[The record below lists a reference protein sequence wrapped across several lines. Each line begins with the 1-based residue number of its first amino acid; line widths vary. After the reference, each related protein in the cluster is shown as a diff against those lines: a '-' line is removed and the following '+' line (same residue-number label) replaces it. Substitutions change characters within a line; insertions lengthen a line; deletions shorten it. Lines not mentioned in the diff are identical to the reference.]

1 MREIIVGSRLLLLS
15 IAVGTFQLCGPAPA
29 SAEWK
34 NSLQPRGK
42 PAVTVTLARDGKT
55 DYVIVIPSES
65 TSQERKAAE
74 ELALWLGEMT
84 GASFP
89 IVPDSTTPRE
99 TEISIGRTSRLRNA
113 DVPQARADLGDDGY
127 AICLPGTRVGNPSKR
142 LYLLGGQKRGPLNAV
157 YAFLEEDLG
166 CRWYPTLNTTAESWL
181 SKPGTARTEPAD
193 NRIPHTP
200 TLRFRLMPRTYVPQ
214 FVWRQPAYT
223 NAFDP
228 TWALR
233 NRTHG
238 VSIPE
243 ELGGDVDFAGF
254 CHEMGRLVPD
264 SEYFKEHPEYYCER
278 GGKRQPRQL
287 CMTSSGAVK
296 VLTENLLRRLR
307 KSPHVEFADVSP
319 NDGGGHCTCTDCKAL
334 NEENGGRPSGS
345 QIYFVN
351 QVAEAV
357 EKEFP
362 NVKILTAAY
371 LDSFQPPTKIRPRK
385 NVAIFLASDSHTWL
399 KPLIPFSIHAAGHS
413 ELFRQAVIGW
423 RNIAD
428 TMLICDYAANF
439 QHYFAP
445 LPNLHVLEPSNRF
458 YAEHDV
464 DGIYW
469 LGIGYITAGEFAP
482 LRTWVIAK
490 SLWDP
495 RRSVDDLI
503 EDFIWGYYGDKV
515 ASAIIEYRAL
525 LERVSIPHRHPGVDG
540 ICFSMTKSYP
550 NAPFLTRAFIEEST
564 AIFDR
569 ALELD
574 LRPEVRRRVEVAKLP
589 LTYVKLAKGG
599 GVTNEPWLFQTD
611 EDYAALVK
619 EFKAIVVR
627 EKITHHAEHVP
638 ISGWLTEKEAQ
649 YSRLPESVVCD
660 LYQSLGQAQVENCRM
675 FKGTSIEK
683 DGQPFI
689 AVLQH
694 PPETGVGDATYKVP
708 LPAPESGKELALRF
722 GTSIKQATVN
732 GIGFTVLVDGQEIWS
747 REQKDRAPVD
757 HQLDLAGWAGKTISL
772 TLRVDA
778 LGNSAYDWSCWV
790 RPQITFTKRP

>member
-1 MREIIVGSRLLLLS
+1 MRGTIAGSRLILLS
-15 IAVGTFQLCGPAPA
+15 IVVGACLFCGSDSA
-29 SAEWK
+29 SAEWT
-34 NSLQPRGK
+34 NSLRPRGK
-42 PAVTVTLARDGKT
+42 PVATLTLAKDGKT
-55 DYVIVIPSES
+55 DYVIVIPSEP
-65 TSQERKAAE
+65 TSQDRKAAE

-84 GASFP
+84 GAKFP
-89 IVPDSTTPRE
+89 IVPDSTTPKE
-99 TEISIGRTSRLRNA
+99 TEISIGRTNRLRNA
-113 DVPQARADLGDDGY
+113 DVPQAKADLGDDGY
-127 AICLPGTRVGNPSKR
+127 AICLPGTRVGNPAKR
-142 LYLLGGQKRGPLNAV
+142 VYLLGGRKRGPINAV
-157 YAFLEEDLG
+157 CALLEEDLG

-181 SKPGTARTEPAD
+181 SKPGTARPEPAD

-200 TLRFRLMPRTYVPQ
+200 TLRFQLMPRSYVPQ

-243 ELGGDVDFAGF
+243 EWGGDVDFAGF

-264 SEYFKEHPEYYCER
+264 SEYYAEHPEYYCEMD
-278 GGKRQPRQL
+278 GKRTPRQL
-287 CMTSSGAVK
+287 CMTNPGAVK

-307 KSPHVEFADVSP
+307 ENPHAEFADVSP
-319 NDGGGHCTCTDCKAL
+319 NDGGGHCTCPDCKAL

-345 QIYFVN
+345 QIHFVN

-371 LDSFQPPTKIRPRK
+371 LDSVHPPTKIRPRK
-385 NVAIFLASDSHTWL
+385 NVAIFLANDSHTWL
-399 KPLIPFSIHAAGHS
+399 KPLIPFTTHPAGHS

-423 RNIAD
+423 RDIAD
-428 TMLICDYAANF
+428 TMLICDYFANF

-445 LPNLHVLEPSNRF
+445 MPNLHVLQPSNRF
-458 YAEHDV
+458 YAEHNV
-464 DGIYW
+464 DGVYW
-469 LGIGYITAGEFAP
+469 LGIAYITAGEFAP

-515 ASAIIEYRAL
+515 APAIIEYRAL
-525 LERVSIPHRHPGVDG
+525 LDRVSIPHRHPGVDG
-540 ICFSMTKSYP
+540 ICFSMTSSYP
-550 NAPFLTRAFIEEST
+550 NAPFLTRAFIEEAT

-569 ALELD
+569 VLELD
-574 LRPEVRRRVEVAKLP
+574 LRPEIRRRVELAKLP
-589 LTYVKLAKGG
+589 ITYVKLAKGG
-599 GVTNEPWLFQTD
+599 GVTNEPWVYQTD

-627 EKITHHAEHVP
+627 EKITHYAEHVP
-638 ISGWLTEKEAQ
+638 IPGWLAEKEAQ
-649 YSRLPESVVCD
+649 YARLPENVVYD
-660 LYQSLGQAQVENCRM
+660 LYQNFGKAKVENCRM
-675 FKGTSIEK
+675 FEK
-683 DGQPFI
+683 KSVRNDDETLLTI
-689 AVLQH
+689 LQH
-694 PPETGVGDATYKVP
+694 PQEEGVGDATYEIP
-708 LPAPESGKELALRF
+708 LPRLENEKELLLHFRTCFKEPTANGVRFAILVNGQEVWSSEQKKLAPENHELDF
-722 GTSIKQATVN
+722 S
-732 GIGFTVLVDGQEIWS
+732 
-747 REQKDRAPVD
+747 
-757 HQLDLAGWAGKTISL
+757 GWAGKTISL

-778 LGNSAYDWSCWV
+778 MGDGSYDWSCWV